1 MTMMSPHEPD
11 ERGKKRSQ
19 SGFNLIEVMVALGIL
34 AFGIL
39 AVASMQESSLLA
51 SSRAYN
57 ITDGTCVA
65 MDQMEN
71 LVALAFTDARLNDTN
86 GDYEVFPT
94 QTQGRF
100 TIDYAVEQN
109 DGVLPNGCKLIQ
121 VRVRWNEAGGARKS
135 TELICTKERI

>member
-1 MTMMSPHEPD
+1 MMSPHEA
-11 ERGKKRSQ
+11 ERGRRHPQ

-39 AVASMQESSLLA
+39 AIATMQESSLLA

-71 LVALAFTDARLNDTN
+71 MVSMAFTDPRLADTN
-86 GDYEVFPT
+86 GDYDHDVHPPL
-94 QTQGRF
+94 TQGRF

-109 DGVLPNGCKLIQ
+109 DGVLPTGCKLIS
-121 VRVRWNEAGGARKS
+121 VRVQWNEAGGARK
-135 TELICTKERI
+135 TTVLTCTKERI

>member
-1 MTMMSPHEPD
+1 MMNPHEPA
-11 ERGKKRSQ
+11 ERGRRHPQ

-39 AVASMQESSLLA
+39 AIATMQESSLLA

-71 LVALAFTDARLNDTN
+71 MVSMAFTDPRLNDTN
-86 GDYEVFPT
+86 GVYGVLPT

-100 TIDYAVEQN
+100 TIDCAVEQN
-109 DGVLPNGCKLIQ
+109 DGVLPTGCKLIS
-121 VRVRWNEAGGARKS
+121 VRVQWNEAGGARK
-135 TELICTKERI
+135 TTVLTCTKERI

>member
-1 MTMMSPHEPD
+1 MMCPL
-11 ERGKKRSQ
+11 ERTERRHGRSQ

-71 LVALAFTDARLNDTN
+71 LSGLAFTDPRLNDTN
-86 GDYEVFPT
+86 GAYGVIPT

-100 TIDYAVEQN
+100 TIDCAVEQN
-109 DGVLPNGCKLIQ
+109 DGVLPSGCKLIT
-121 VRVRWNEAGGARKS
+121 VRVRWNDPGGTTRS
-135 TELICTKERI
+135 TVLTCTKERI